1 MEVESRKTQGQP
13 APAPATSCAEC
24 LGPAEPP
31 VAARGGA
38 TLCGACAEGYY
49 APCAACGVLAPL
61 DEAVA
66 KDSRLVCADCDAGGA
81 ALSVAPEDVPDE
93 ATVETLV
100 AEYVAL
106 HAEEKRVKDR
116 LEEIKEQLK
125 LAASVRQRVAGA
137 VTLRGGGGA
146 VKCGYKSA
154 LKCDDEKVAALE
166 QRLDAEQFESLF
178 QRSVRYAP
186 VKENLEKLLS
196 EAAGDLDEVRE
207 LVRAAVERT
216 EQATLTVV
224 RPKKGS

>member
-1 MEVESRKTQGQP
+1 MEVESRKPQGPP
-13 APAPATSCAEC
+13 APAPSCAEC

-49 APCAACGVLAPL
+49 APCGACGVLAPL
-61 DEAVA
+61 DEAVS
-66 KDSRLVCADCDAGGA
+66 KDSRLVCAECEAGGA
-81 ALSVAPEDVPDE
+81 AAVSPEDVPDE

-116 LEEIKEQLK
+116 LEAIKEQLK

-154 LKCDDEKVAALE
+154 LRCDDEKVAALE
-166 QRLDAEQFESLF
+166 AALDAEQFETLF
-178 QRSVRYAP
+178 QRSVKYAP
-186 VKENLEKLLS
+186 VKENLERLLS
-196 EAAGDLDEVRE
+196 DTDRDQAELRE
-207 LVRAAVERT
+207 LVSAAVERT
-216 EQATLTVV
+216 EQSTLTVV
-224 RPKKGS
+224 RLKKNA